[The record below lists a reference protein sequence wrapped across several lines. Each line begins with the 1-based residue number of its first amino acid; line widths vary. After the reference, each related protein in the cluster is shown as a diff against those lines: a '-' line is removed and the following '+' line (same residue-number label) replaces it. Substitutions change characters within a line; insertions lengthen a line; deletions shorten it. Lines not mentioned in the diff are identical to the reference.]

1 MANFLF
7 KGIPPMI
14 SLLLPCVISLVIT
27 MKFEKVRI
35 LGITG
40 SIATGKSTLTRL
52 IRDNYK
58 DMDIIDCDE
67 ISRKLRK
74 KGEPGYKLILSLL
87 GNSAE

>member
-1 MANFLF
+1 
-7 KGIPPMI
+7 
-14 SLLLPCVISLVIT
+14 

-74 KGEPGYKLILSLL
+74 KG
-87 GNSAE
+87 

>member
-1 MANFLF
+1 MGNFVF
-7 KGIPPMI
+7 KGLPPLLT
-14 SLLLPCVISLVIT
+14 LLLPCVLSLIIT
-27 MKFEKVRI
+27 LKFEKVRV

-74 KGEPGYKLILSLL
+74 KG
-87 GNSAE
+87 

>member
-1 MANFLF
+1 MANFVF
-7 KGIPPMI
+7 KGIPPI
-14 SLLLPCVISLVIT
+14 VSLLLPCVISLAIT
-27 MKFEKVRI
+27 LKFEKVRI

-74 KGEPGYKLILSLL
+74 RG
-87 GNSAE
+87 

>member
-1 MANFLF
+1 MANFVF

-14 SLLLPCVISLVIT
+14 SLLLPCIISLAIT
-27 MKFEKVRI
+27 IKFEKVRI

-58 DMDIIDCDE
+58 DMDIIDCD
-67 ISRKLRK
+67 
-74 KGEPGYKLILSLL
+74 
-87 GNSAE
+87 